1 MPVYM
6 SVRAVFMQ
14 RTGDIAVNQ
23 HVEPINNRRW
33 IFLHALANP
42 VQHQADKRVFVEV
55 GNERLVTVTD
65 GQPDGFF
72 LNHANQQV
80 VRQLIEIAL
89 QVLTADRVVDVQD
102 ERFVFQDKM
111 EDVQEALLPCAVRL
125 VAGKRDARILLTRP
139 LYQVVY
145 ICKMVVERHPA
156 DTAVLSNIVDG
167 DFVQRLL
174 QKQLSA

>member
-1 MPVYM
+1 MLSLRMPVCM

-23 HVEPINNRRW
+23 HAEPINNRRW
-33 IFLHALANP
+33 VFLHALANP

-89 QVLTADRVVDVQD
+89 QVLAADRVVDVQD

-125 VAGKRDARILLTRP
+125 VAGQRDVCILLTRP
-139 LYQVVY
+139 FHQVVD
-145 ICKMVVERHPA
+145 IRKMVVERHPA

-167 DFVQRLL
+167 DF
-174 QKQLSA
+174 A